1 VGREDF
7 KIYRGVFDDRTL
19 GFLEEL
25 LRREYLDGIK
35 ELVKIGKEAEVYLGF
50 LRGEARAVK
59 IYRINNSTFKNI
71 VEYLKKDVR
80 YRGLTSKFN
89 RKTIL
94 IWVEREFRNLLRAH
108 KVNVNVPFPYVKKE
122 NIIVMEFIDGKLLK
136 DVELKNPKDVF
147 NVIKEQIKLL
157 LSAKMVHGDL
167 SEFNIIVK
175 ENIPYLIDFGQAI
188 FFQNN
193 YNFSFVEDLLNRDIN
208 NIVRFFN
215 KNYDLS
221 LNSENE
227 LRDIKKILE
236 DF

>member
-1 VGREDF
+1 
-7 KIYRGVFDDRTL
+7 
-19 GFLEEL
+19 
-25 LRREYLDGIK
+25 
-35 ELVKIGKEAEVYLGF
+35 
-50 LRGEARAVK
+50 
-59 IYRINNSTFKNI
+59 
-71 VEYLKKDVR
+71 
-80 YRGLTSKFN
+80 
-89 RKTIL
+89 
-94 IWVEREFRNLLRAH
+94 
-108 KVNVNVPFPYVKKE
+108 
-122 NIIVMEFIDGKLLK
+122 
-136 DVELKNPKDVF
+136 
-147 NVIKEQIKLL
+147 LL